1 MNTLHKLLQIFF
13 SMSRREKGVVF
24 LLVIGLGASLTIF
37 LVGSIHFPPRLEK
50 GTFSEGIVGRI
61 RTINPLFV
69 DFNEADRDLSM
80 LVFSG
85 LIRYD
90 PTQRNFFPDL
100 AVTFDRS
107 GNGLTYTFVLRS
119 DALWHDGKPV
129 TVDDLLFTFKDVI
142 QDPGFHNPILKNAFE
157 GVKIEKTGVQTIVFT
172 LPKANSYFP
181 SNLTVGILPKHLLEN
196 TPIANFEK
204 SAFGL
209 HPIGSGPY
217 LITTLKLD
225 SDGDRIDLSAF
236 PQYYGEKP
244 KISRVRF
251 FTFPDEEGLIDER
264 GALHALG
271 KLSLDGAKTMGTDD
285 RFSLSN
291 YSLNQFTA
299 LFFNTDNPLV
309 KDKRIRQALRLGLNR
324 NELLLPGEKRVD
336 NLDLADHSNEA
347 PYGFSIDTANKALDS
362 LGWKRQ
368 ANGFR
373 TNNKGEPVILTLLTS
388 TKIPL
393 KLSEKIKQQWE
404 ALGIQ
409 VTVDRPE
416 PEEFSNLVSE
426 RRYHVLLI
434 RQNLGY
440 NRDVYSLFHS
450 SQRSAPEAGGPSGL
464 NFSQFRSFQTDGLT
478 EAMRRE
484 KDPQDKQK
492 LLDQLSKTLAEETPV
507 VFLSTPVYSYALDKR
522 IQPFPETAVLDFH
535 ADRLRILPYLSF
547 PSLDKLRTSGEEK
560 E

>member
-1 MNTLHKLLQIFF
+1 MNTFSKLLHIFF

-24 LLVIGLGASLTIF
+24 LFVIGFTVSLTVF
-37 LVGSIHFPPRLEK
+37 LLGSIRFPPRLEK
-50 GTFSEGIVGRI
+50 GTFSEGIVGHI
-61 RTINPLFV
+61 KTINPLFV
-69 DFNEADRDLSM
+69 DFNEADRDLST

-90 PTQRNFFPDL
+90 PAARNFFPDL
-100 AVTFDRS
+100 AATFDRS
-107 GNGLTYTFVLRS
+107 SNGLTYTFVLRS

-129 TVDDLLFTFKDVI
+129 TVDDLLFTFNDVI

-157 GVKIEKTGVQTIVFT
+157 GVKVEKTGDQSIVFT
-172 LPKANSYFP
+172 LPKANSYFL
-181 SNLTVGILPKHLLEN
+181 SNLTVGILPKHLLKN

-204 SAFGL
+204 SAFGV

-217 LITTLKLD
+217 LITSLKLD
-225 SDGDRIDLSAF
+225 SDGDRIDLTAF
-236 PQYYGEKP
+236 PQYYGQKP
-244 KISRVRF
+244 LITRVRF
-251 FTFPDEEGLIDER
+251 FTFPDEENLIHER

-271 KLSLDGAKTMGTDD
+271 KLSPDAAKTVDADD
-285 RFSLSN
+285 RFALTN

-299 LFFNTDNPLV
+299 LFFNTDSPFL
-309 KDKRIRQALRLGLNR
+309 KDKRLRQALRLGLNK
-324 NELLLPGEKRVD
+324 NELLLAGEKRID
-336 NLDLADHSNEA
+336 NLDLADHGNEA
-347 PYGFSIDTANKALDS
+347 PYGFNLDAANKALDS

-368 ANGFR
+368 ADGFR
-373 TNNKGEPVILTLLTS
+373 VNNKGEPVILTLLTS

-409 VTVDRPE
+409 VSVERPE
-416 PEEFSNLVSE
+416 AEEFSNLVSE
-426 RRYHVLLI
+426 RRYHILLI

-450 SQRSAPEAGGPSGL
+450 SQRGGPEGGGSSGL
-464 NFSQFRSFQTDGLT
+464 NFSQFKSFQTDGLT
-478 EAMRRE
+478 EAMRKE
-484 KDPQDKQK
+484 KDPADKQK
-492 LLDQLSKTLAEETPV
+492 LLEQLSKALAEETPV

-522 IQPFPETAVLDFH
+522 IQVFPQTAALDFH

-547 PSLDKLRTSGEEK
+547 PALDKLRMSP
-560 E
+560 